1 MPPEAILETQGT
13 FAAPREYF
21 SRQRWHN
28 QIIAV
33 SLVWFLGLVW
43 FRYYLKGREKLPP
56 KGKRFVMVAN
66 HNSNW
71 DPPTVAMAVSWRP
84 IAFMAKKE
92 LFEGG
97 FNRWL
102 HIALAAFPVNR
113 QKLEKKTIKTALTV
127 MRETDWT
134 LCLFP
139 EGTRHHDPDTLGEI
153 KTGAVSLAKMG
164 GLPILPIGIFK
175 QGRHYSFVIGDLLPV
190 PDNVDEANELLKATL
205 LDLKR
210 QAKQAILS
218 KQIK

>member
-1 MPPEAILETQGT
+1 LTPNTEIQDSAVAT
-13 FAAPREYF
+13 AEYF
-21 SRQRWHN
+21 NRQRWHN

-33 SLVWFLGLVW
+33 SIVWFLGLVW
-43 FRYYLKGREKLPP
+43 FRYHLKGRHKLPP
-56 KGKRFVMVAN
+56 KGNRFVLVAN

-71 DPPTVAMAVSWRP
+71 DPPTIAMAVSWRP

-102 HIALAAFPVNR
+102 HRALGAFAVNR

-127 MRETDWT
+127 MRETDWV

-139 EGTRHHDPDTLGEI
+139 EGTRHFDPDTLGEI

-164 GLPILPIGIFK
+164 GLPILPVGICK
-175 QGRHYSFVIGDLLPV
+175 LGRHYSFVIGDMLPV
-190 PDNVDEANELLKATL
+190 PDNVEEANEVMKTTL
-205 LDLKR
+205 LNLKR
-210 QAKQAILS
+210 EAKQVILG
-218 KQIK
+218 KGPG